1 MNLTSILE
9 DTASIPG
16 LAQWVKDLALPGSCV
31 AVAVAQAGGYSF
43 GPNPSLGTDRS
54 HQGGPKKTEKDTNKK
69 ILKIKT
75 PIYSDAV
82 M

>member
-9 DTASIPG
+9 DTASTSG

-43 GPNPSLGTDRS
+43 GPIPSLGTS
-54 HQGGPKKTEKDTNKK
+54 ICHECGPKKTEKDTHTK